1 MKEMKYDILEW
12 VNLLSDSHI
21 SKEIKYEWDKILTYC
36 KSDEFRVLISD
47 EGVIRWQAKVN
58 TENKIEY
65 LIITD

>member
-12 VNLLSDSHI
+12 VKLLSDSHI
-21 SKEIKYEWDKILTYC
+21 SIEIKYEWDKILTNC

-58 TENKIEY
+58 PENKIEY

>member
-21 SKEIKYEWDKILTYC
+21 SIEIKNEWDKILTYC
-36 KSDEFRVLISD
+36 KSDEFKVLISD

-58 TENKIEY
+58 PENKIEY
-65 LIITD
+65 LIIPD